1 MYSVYDTRL
10 KAGGFP
16 HSDISGSKVHCHL
29 PEAFRRLSRLSSPLT
44 AKASTV
50 CTLSLDYITQNSL
63 SISLH
68 QSLNYLSYIMTF
80 INLMDFTKLMF
91 HLITPYQVRLISVLL
106 FRYILT
112 FYQHHIH
119 SLARICNLTKPTYI

>member
-63 SISLH
+63 STIKLD
-68 QSLNYLSYIMTF
+68 LIIKNYLSYIMTF

-91 HLITPYQVRLISVLL
+91 IS
-106 FRYILT
+106 
-112 FYQHHIH
+112 
-119 SLARICNLTKPTYI
+119 